1 MNPSTN
7 RFEGLL
13 EKAFAVVLLLLGA
26 VALSLFLIFHFIA
39 TTQIGVLTGM
49 SLFVLVT
56 VLLIAGYML
65 GIVALAF
72 LAVYILPRILWQK
85 SAGNQ
90 KVERIP

>member
-65 GIVALAF
+65 GIVALGF
-72 LAVYILPRILWQK
+72 IAVYILPRILWQK
-85 SAGNQ
+85 
-90 KVERIP
+90 